1 MPRITKKTVD
11 ATEPDPSRKVLVWD
25 DRLPGF
31 GLTVHPTGSKVY
43 FFNYRTHEGRQRR
56 IKIDKHGAITAD
68 EARKEAERMA
78 ADVRAGRDP
87 LGERKAKRDTPTV
100 TDVLTA
106 YTESEKFRTKGEH
119 TRITDLGR
127 VNGHL
132 IPTMGRLYANALT
145 PEDVMKAFRAIRDG
159 KTAKATKTGPRGLS
173 RVRGGEGA
181 ARKSLKLLGTA
192 LAWAKGERWQVVN
205 PVRDVSLGTD
215 NQRDTILQ
223 SADEYRRLF
232 EALDRLE
239 QDRRIRSTAAAAIR
253 LIALTGARKGEI
265 INLRW
270 RHVNLKAGEIRLP
283 RTEHKTGTK
292 TQKERVI
299 GLPAVASAIIA
310 MQAPEDPDP
319 DAYVFPPSRGAGPM
333 VMTKPWALVRAE
345 AGLPSDLGLHGLRHS
360 LASWMAMQGAEA
372 AGIMHA
378 LGHTRLE
385 TTARYLHMAKSAH
398 QALAEDAAV
407 MISDAFR
414 AAKGEPS
421 ATVTDISTGAPVK
434 RDIK

>member
-1 MPRITKKTVD
+1 MPNLKKSIVD
-11 ATEPDPSRKVLVWD
+11 NVNPEPKKRVMVWD
-25 DRLPGF
+25 DRITGF
-31 GLTVHPTGSKVY
+31 GLQVLPSGVKSYV
-43 FFNYRTHEGRQRR
+43 FDYRTPEGRKRR
-56 IKIDKHGAITAD
+56 ATIGKHGKWTTD
-68 EARKEAERMA
+68 QARKEADRLA
-78 ADVRAGRDP
+78 AMVKEGRDP
-87 LGERKAKRDTPTV
+87 LTERKEKRETPTV
-100 TDVLTA
+100 ADILAA
-106 YTESEKFRTKGEH
+106 YIESEKFQAKTIH
-119 TRITDLGR
+119 TRTTDLGR
-127 VNGHL
+127 INGHL

-159 KTAKATKTGPRGLS
+159 KTSKTTKTGPRGLS
-173 RVRGGEGA
+173 RVRGGEGT
-181 ARKSLKLLGTA
+181 ARKSLRLLGAA
-192 LAWAKGERWQVVN
+192 LVWAKGERYPVVN
-205 PVRDVSLGTD
+205 PVPDVSLGTD
-215 NQRDTILQ
+215 NERDAILQ
-223 SADEYRRLF
+223 SPDEYRRLF
-232 EALDRLE
+232 DALDRLE
-239 QDRRIRSTAAAAIR
+239 QDSRIRSPAAAAIR
-253 LIALTGARKGEI
+253 IIALTGARKGEI

-292 TQKERVI
+292 TQKERII

-319 DAYVFPPSRGAGPM
+319 DAYVFPPAKGAGPM

-398 QALAEDAAV
+398 QALAEDAAK
-407 MISDAFR
+407 MISDAYR
-414 AAKGEPS
+414 QAQG
-421 ATVTDISTGAPVK
+421 DAPADVIPLK
-434 RDIK
+434 KP